1 MPGDGL
7 VGVDEAGKGPVLGSM
22 FAAAV
27 RVPDRAVLPEGLDD
41 SKRLSPDHRESLA
54 RKLREHPEIAVG
66 VYEVTVERIDDPGTD
81 MNRLTVTAHASAAG
95 QILADG
101 DRILADACD
110 TNEARFA
117 DRLGRQLDSDP
128 AVRAEHATLDAE
140 HGADETHA
148 VVAAA
153 SIVAKV
159 RRDAHVAELADRHGE
174 LGSGYPSD
182 PTTKEFL
189 EAYVDE
195 HGTVPPCA
203 RESWSTC
210 EKLLA
215 AREQAGLGEF

>member
-1 MPGDGL
+1 MPGDEL

-27 RVPDRAVLPEGLDD
+27 RVPDRTVLPEGLDD
-41 SKRLSPDHRESLA
+41 SKRLSPDRRESLA
-54 RKLREHPEIAVG
+54 RTLREHPEVAVG
-66 VYEVTVERIDDPGTD
+66 VHEVTVERIDDPETD
-81 MNRLTVTAHASAAG
+81 MNRLTVAAHASAAG
-95 QILADG
+95 QIVAGG
-101 DRILADACD
+101 DRVLADACD

-117 DRLGRQLDSDP
+117 DRLGRQLDSD
-128 AVRAEHATLDAE
+128 AAVDADATVRAEHS
-140 HGADETHA
+140 ADETHA
-148 VVAAA
+148 VVSAA

-159 RRDAHVAELADRHGE
+159 SRDAHVADLADRHGE

-182 PTTKEFL
+182 PATQAFL
-189 EAYVDE
+189 ESYVDD

>member
-27 RVPDRAVLPEGLDD
+27 RISDPTILPEGLDD
-41 SKRLSPDHRESLA
+41 SKRLSPDRRESLA
-54 RKLREHPEIAVG
+54 RKLRDHPQIAVG
-66 VYEVTVERIDDPGTD
+66 VHEVTVERIDDPGTD
-81 MNRLTVTAHASAAG
+81 MNRLTVAAHASAVG
-95 QILADG
+95 QVVTGG

-110 TNEARFA
+110 TDEARFA
-117 DRLGRQLDSDP
+117 DRLERRLDADTTI
-128 AVRAEHATLDAE
+128 RAE

-148 VVAAA
+148 VVSAA
-153 SIVAKV
+153 SVVAKV
-159 RRDAHVAELADRHGE
+159 RRDAHVAELADRHGA

-182 PTTKEFL
+182 PATRAFL
-189 EAYVDE
+189 ERYVDE
-195 HGTVPPCA
+195 HGNVPSCA
-203 RESWSTC
+203 RKSWSTC

>member
-27 RVPDRAVLPEGLDD
+27 RVSDPAILPEGLDD
-41 SKRLSPDHRESLA
+41 SKRLSPNRRESLA
-54 RKLREHPEIAVG
+54 RELREHPEIAVG
-66 VYEVTVERIDDPGTD
+66 VHEVPVERIDDPQTD
-81 MNRLTVTAHASAAG
+81 MNRLTVAAHASAAG
-95 QILADG
+95 QVVAEG
-101 DRILADACD
+101 DQILADACD
-110 TNEARFA
+110 TSEARFA
-117 DRLGRQLDSDP
+117 DRLDRQLDSD
-128 AVRAEHATLDAE
+128 ATVRAE

-153 SIVAKV
+153 SVVAKV
-159 RRDAHVAELADRHGE
+159 RRDAHVARLADRHGE

-182 PTTKEFL
+182 PTTRAFL

-210 EKLLA
+210 ETLLA